1 MAEQQSADAELGA
14 LKLPDGR
21 EVVAPNVDQA
31 VVLWKVVNE
40 DAFYLEAIEGLAE
53 GDVVFDIGGN
63 IGFTAL
69 LFADRAPGVRVVS
82 VEPAPPCYEAMREN
96 IARHVPGGTAV
107 QAAVGRAPGTMELT
121 YYPESP
127 VNSTLY
133 ADIEET
139 IGNHKAYMRTTGM
152 REEFIQL
159 HHESLVTT
167 FEKVVVTSVDVVT
180 VGELAERHGVEEIA
194 LLKIDVERAETDV
207 LDGVPGPLWPR
218 IRRVCVE
225 VHDNDGRLEQVK
237 QLLTAKGLRVRVGQ
251 EEVLAGTAVHM
262 VLATRD

>member
-1 MAEQQSADAELGA
+1 MARPSRRPWA
-14 LKLPDGR
+14 R
-21 EVVAPNVDQA
+21 R
-31 VVLWKVVNE
+31 
-40 DAFYLEAIEGLAE
+40 
-53 GDVVFDIGGN
+53 
-63 IGFTAL
+63 
-69 LFADRAPGVRVVS
+69 RAPW
-82 VEPAPPCYEAMREN
+82 
-96 IARHVPGGTAV
+96 
-107 QAAVGRAPGTMELT
+107 ELT

-159 HHESLVTT
+159 HHESLVST
-167 FEKVVVTSVDVVT
+167 FEKVVVTPVDVVT

-207 LDGVPGPLWPR
+207 LDGVPRSLWPR